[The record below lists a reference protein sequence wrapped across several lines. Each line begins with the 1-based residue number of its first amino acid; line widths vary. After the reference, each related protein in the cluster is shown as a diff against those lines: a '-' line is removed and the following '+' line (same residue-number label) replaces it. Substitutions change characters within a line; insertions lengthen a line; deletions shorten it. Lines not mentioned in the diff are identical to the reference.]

1 MLRTIA
7 VPFTVHLLLLL
18 VATHSSCIGA
28 SNPGL
33 PGVDDDVDDYDD
45 FAEFEDLDDETPS
58 HVPSAVETDAEDDVV
73 IDDVDS
79 VDGEVDDDVSLEDD
93 DLVDES
99 EVFDEEEFEGVDG
112 QPTVRKP
119 GQQSLHLHQVV
130 VGPGGWER
138 YQLEILMVTGLL
150 AYILN
155 YLIGRNHNSQLAQT
169 WFAAHREL
177 LEANFSLIGD
187 TGTEK
192 EAVST
197 LQLNQENDHVFSL
210 WCSGRV
216 CCEGMLVHLKL
227 LKRQDLLSLLARMMR
242 PAIDQIQIVVTM
254 TTDDMEN
261 LVFAL
266 GSKKAM
272 SRLHKDMQ
280 DLSYYCGEKP
290 RSAARYH
297 LPDCLNILSES
308 GEVSDAILDEKM
320 INFLKNSAEKIES
333 IHFSDQYS
341 GVKVNQEEGQN
352 VKLPETQKSLLFTF
366 NVPGMGKATNKDM
379 EGMLPLMKMVIYSID
394 KMKKIRL
401 SKEAKLKSE
410 RNRARVAEAYQ
421 KLSHA
426 QRQEAAQARREERR
440 RAEKQRIMDEE
451 DPEKQR
457 RLEEAQLRKDQ
468 KKLERKQIKMK
479 QLKVKAM

>member
-1 MLRTIA
+1 
-7 VPFTVHLLLLL
+7 
-18 VATHSSCIGA
+18 
-28 SNPGL
+28 
-33 PGVDDDVDDYDD
+33 
-45 FAEFEDLDDETPS
+45 
-58 HVPSAVETDAEDDVV
+58 
-73 IDDVDS
+73 
-79 VDGEVDDDVSLEDD
+79 
-93 DLVDES
+93 
-99 EVFDEEEFEGVDG
+99 
-112 QPTVRKP
+112 
-119 GQQSLHLHQVV
+119 
-130 VGPGGWER
+130 
-138 YQLEILMVTGLL
+138 MVTGLL

-366 NVPGMGKATNKDM
+366 NGEFLFVHFS
-379 EGMLPLMKMVIYSID
+379 PLSCHICFDI
-394 KMKKIRL
+394 
-401 SKEAKLKSE
+401 AKLKSE